1 MDKKT
6 NKKKHSSFNVL
17 SQQVQKNKTNIASTL
32 NSTNNTKIN
41 SNTSSKKI
49 ETPLDFIKQKN
60 KFKIHDLFDVKGTK
74 DFLASKEDAM
84 KEIQLEDEII
94 NEKDT
99 NNKKIINTICSTLD
113 SKIGSCIKEK
123 NSKKKKLKK
132 DLFNSKITNND
143 NKNQANNEIKK
154 TKKKDKIIKS
164 ENNSDNNSSSDNN
177 ILIID
182 KRTSGS
188 DSNLFYKFIIDNANE
203 SDDKFNEKL
212 EKIKKKI
219 KNKKKNKNENE
230 NEKEKAIY
238 KSCTTKKKLSN
249 ITPKKKITEIEEVTR
264 YHSVRGVKKMNN
276 IFAFSEKA
284 KNLMTNDDD
293 IELSSIGHN
302 CNIKKSSPKKLSKI
316 NNIKVINKKEKN
328 NNIIFGEEEKAFI
341 NGNKKDSIISIL
353 DELK

>member
-6 NKKKHSSFNVL
+6 NKKKHSSFNVH
-17 SQQVQKNKTNIASTL
+17 SQQVQKNKTNITSTL

-49 ETPLDFIKQKN
+49 ETPLDFIKQKK

-143 NKNQANNEIKK
+143 NKNQANIEIKK
-154 TKKKDKIIKS
+154 TKKKNKIIKS

-182 KRTSGS
+182 KKTSGS

-212 EKIKKKI
+212 EKIIKKI
-219 KNKKKNKNENE
+219 QNTKKNKNENE
-230 NEKEKAIY
+230 KEKEIY
-238 KSCTTKKKLSN
+238 KSCTTKKKMSN
-249 ITPKKKITEIEEVTR
+249 ITPKEIEEVIR
-264 YHSVRGVKKMNN
+264 YHSVKGVKKINN
-276 IFAFSEKA
+276 IFVFSEKA

-293 IELSSIGHN
+293 IELSSIDHN
-302 CNIKKSSPKKLSKI
+302 YNINKSPPKKLSKI